1 MVRQFFTVFHK
12 EWSGLHEAAY
22 LLGLFAFL
30 SQVLALFRDRL
41 LAGSFGAG
49 ANLDIY
55 YTAFRI
61 PDFLYIAVA
70 SLVSVTV
77 LVPFFIKHLET
88 ENTGSAKKFINDV
101 FTVFFL
107 VLVGVSIVT
116 FLLMPWLVKLIAPG
130 FLSSQHETLIFLS
143 RVLLLSPLLLGLSN
157 LFGSITQS
165 YRQFFVYALSP
176 ILYNIGIIV
185 GIIFWSP
192 AHGIAGVVY
201 GVLLGALLHLL
212 VQIPAVAKKGLLP
225 SFSFRINLQE
235 IKEVTLLSLPRT
247 FVLST
252 QQLIMIIFLALASL
266 LGEGAISV
274 LKFSFNLQSVP
285 LSIIGVSYSVAAFP
299 TLAQLFSNG
308 DKEAFAKQIM
318 VAAKHIIF
326 WSLPV
331 LVLFIVLRAQI
342 VRSVLGTGAFGWTE
356 TRLTAAALALFAV
369 SIVAQSLVFLFV
381 RGYYAS
387 NHTQKPV
394 IINSVAAIITVAL
407 AFFLLKFFEANN
419 FFRFFVED
427 LFRVSD
433 VAHTSVLML
442 PLAFS
447 IGSIVNALLFWV
459 IFKKD
464 FPAFSMSMAYSL
476 YHSFA
481 GSVAMGFVAYQ
492 MLGVLD
498 NFFDVTT
505 FWGILLQGFFA
516 GVAGIIVGVCLLYVL
531 ENKEVR
537 EIWESFHHKF
547 WKAKVVAPDQPEL

>member
-1 MVRQFFTVFHK
+1 MVKRLFTAFHK

-41 LAGSFGAG
+41 LAGLFGAG
-49 ANLDIY
+49 AQLDIY

-77 LVPFFIKHLET
+77 LVPFFIKHLEGGNVT
-88 ENTGSAKKFINDV
+88 SARKFINDV

-107 VLVGVSIVT
+107 ALVVVSLITYVI
-116 FLLMPWLVKLIAPG
+116 MPWLVKIIAPG
-130 FLSSQHETLIFLS
+130 FLAAQQVELIFLS
-143 RVLLLSPLLLGLSN
+143 RLLLLSPLLLGLSN

-176 ILYNIGIIV
+176 VLYNV
-185 GIIFWSP
+185 GIIAGVLWWAP
-192 AHGIAGVVY
+192 HYGVMGVVY
-201 GVLLGALLHLL
+201 GVLLGALFHLA
-212 VQIPAVAKKGLLP
+212 VQIPPVLKKGLFP
-225 SFSFRINLQE
+225 SFSFNVDFQE
-235 IKEVTLLSLPRT
+235 IKQVALLSLPRT

-252 QQLIMIIFLALASL
+252 QQLIMVVFLALASL

-308 DKEAFAKQIM
+308 EKEAFAKQIM

-369 SIVAQSLVFLFV
+369 SVVAQSLVFLFV

-387 NHTQKPV
+387 NFTKKPV
-394 IINSVAAIITVAL
+394 VINTVAAVITIAL
-407 AFFLLKFFEANN
+407 AFLLLDFFASNN
-419 FFRFFVED
+419 LFRFFVED
-427 LFRVSD
+427 LFRVSG

-447 IGSIVNALLFWV
+447 IGSIINALLFWV

-464 FPAFSMSMAYSL
+464 FPVFSVSIASSL

-481 GSVAMGFVAYQ
+481 GSVVMGFVAHQ

-498 NFFDVTT
+498 NVFNITT
-505 FWGILLQGFFA
+505 FWGIFLQGFFA
-516 GVAGIIVGVCLLYVL
+516 GVAGLIAGICLLYIL
-531 ENKEVR
+531 DNKEIR
-537 EIWESFHHKF
+537 EIWGSFHHKF
-547 WKAKVVAPDQPEL
+547 WKAEAVAPEQPEL